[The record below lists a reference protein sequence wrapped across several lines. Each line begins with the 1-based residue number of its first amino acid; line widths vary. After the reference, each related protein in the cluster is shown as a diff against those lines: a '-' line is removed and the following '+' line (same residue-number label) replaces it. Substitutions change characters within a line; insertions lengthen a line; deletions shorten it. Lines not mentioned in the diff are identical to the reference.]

1 MKKLFISLVLLL
13 TLNFPAVASCVG
25 MNSENFKLFADVV
38 SVGGSEPVSENYRVF
53 NTEGEASGVDP
64 TKTTSTNFQVHAGFQ
79 AMANTIYVSTAPS
92 ASSLSLGELSVSS
105 VSSNSETV
113 TINTNSPTGYTTTI
127 QEDGNLRSGADDI
140 NDVAD
145 GTVTAGTEEYGVRT
159 SGIAGQM
166 NSADTAIT
174 GIAQSVAASS
184 TPVNNEVT
192 TLAYKAGISAS
203 TAYGNY
209 SHQVTFTTT
218 VNY

>member
-1 MKKLFISLVLLL
+1 MKKLFIFLIFLLV
-13 TLNFPAVASCVG
+13 LNFPLTVNCVG

-53 NTEGEASGVDP
+53 NTEGEAAGIDP
-64 TKTTSTNFQVHAGFQ
+64 TKTTSTNYQVQAGFQ
-79 AMANTIYVSTAPS
+79 AMANTIYISTAVS
-92 ASSLSLGELSVSS
+92 ASSLSLGELNTTAVN
-105 VSSNSETV
+105 SNSETITV
-113 TINTNSPTGYTTTI
+113 NTNSPTGYTTTI
-127 QEDGNLRSGADDI
+127 VEDGNLRSGTDDI

-145 GTVTAGTEEYGVRT
+145 GTVTIGSEEYGVRT
-159 SGIAGQM
+159 SGVAGQM

-174 GIAQSVAASS
+174 AVAQNVAASS
-184 TPVNNEVT
+184 TPVRNEIT
-192 TLAYKAGISAS
+192 TLIYKAGISAS